1 MKNSL
6 LKLNLYILSLV
17 VLVSIFIGFDV
28 GHLGESVFQIIYV
41 KSKLGEIISFGGTDK
56 FLYIPII
63 FYLFYL
69 IKRIKL
75 NNFKIKDFL
84 IWILN
89 LIFMLFISHW
99 VSICIILYISISL
112 LGKK

>member
-6 LKLNLYILSLV
+6 LKFNLYVLIFV
-17 VLVSIFIGFDV
+17 VLVSIFIGFDF
-28 GHLGESVFQIIYV
+28 GNLGESILKIIYV
-41 KSKLGEIISFGGTDK
+41 KSKLAEVISFGGTDK
-56 FLYIPII
+56 FLYVPII

-69 IKRIKL
+69 RKL
-75 NNFKIKDFL
+75 NDFKIKNFL

-99 VSICIILYISISL
+99 ISIFIILYISISI
-112 LGKK
+112 LGRK

>member
-6 LKLNLYILSLV
+6 LKFNLYVLIFV
-17 VLVSIFIGFDV
+17 VLLSIFIGLDF
-28 GHLGESVFQIIYV
+28 GNLGESVLKIIYV
-41 KSKLGEIISFGGTDK
+41 KSKLAEIISFGGTDK

-69 IKRIKL
+69 RKL

-89 LIFMLFISHW
+89 LIFMLFILHW
-99 VSICIILYISISL
+99 VSIFIILYISISIFER
-112 LGKK
+112 K

>member
-6 LKLNLYILSLV
+6 MRVNLYVLIFV
-17 VLVSIFIGFDV
+17 VLVSIFIGFDF
-28 GHLGESVFQIIYV
+28 GGFGECVLKIFYV

-63 FYLFYL
+63 FYLLYL
-69 IKRIKL
+69 GKL
-75 NNFKIKDFL
+75 NDFKVKFFL

-89 LIFMLFISHW
+89 LIFMLFILYW
-99 VSICIILYISISL
+99 VSIFIILYISISL
-112 LGKK
+112 VGKK